1 MKTQIFEDELYYVCQ
16 DGRELHHI
24 RTEKKNSLVIHKRL
38 RCMDVQIVVAVDIKQ
53 NVSINIMP
61 KKMQRK
67 IKS

>member
-1 MKTQIFEDELYYVCQ
+1 
-16 DGRELHHI
+16 
-24 RTEKKNSLVIHKRL
+24 
-38 RCMDVQIVVAVDIKQ
+38 MDVQIVVAVDIKQ

>member
-1 MKTQIFEDELYYVCQ
+1 MNFITSVMMEENFIISGL
-16 DGRELHHI
+16 R
-24 RTEKKNSLVIHKRL
+24 KKNSLVIHKHL